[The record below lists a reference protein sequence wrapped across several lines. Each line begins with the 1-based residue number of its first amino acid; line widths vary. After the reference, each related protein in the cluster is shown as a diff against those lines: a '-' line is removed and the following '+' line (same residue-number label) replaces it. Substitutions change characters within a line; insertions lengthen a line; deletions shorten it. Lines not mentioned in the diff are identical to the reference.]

1 MKSWDSPD
9 CITPLDSPDLTLC
22 YFFLAGWLKKEL
34 QGMNF
39 TSQNEVISAVR
50 VILGEIPVRT
60 LSGVFNQWTERR
72 GECITNGGDYV

>member
-39 TSQNEVISAVR
+39 RSLTAVISAMT
-50 VILGEIPVRT
+50 VILGEVLIRT
-60 LSGVFNQWTERR
+60 FSRMFDQ
-72 GECITNGGDYV
+72 